1 MILLFTL
8 ILNAHF
14 HSRDKSQIDELMTEN
29 IIERIVH
36 HAGMNPDNLRSD
48 LGEDGSALVAA
59 GQGCMN
65 NLLLQSAKARTLFAS
80 DSLGVIPGIMA
91 LVTGWRE
98 LSIPPTM
105 LLTDLKLLFLLTALD
120 KTHRTKKQ
128 LLVEHDALD
137 GLGGLLDDVLT
148 KANDSSVA
156 IGLSDELVD
165 LAGEVLKV
173 LFNSTLV
180 LTDETSEEAN
190 LMKVCRAVNKL
201 LLVKTSSAAKR
212 DALTS

>member
-1 MILLFTL
+1 MI
-8 ILNAHF
+8 IYPPF
-14 HSRDKSQIDELMTEN
+14 HSRDKSQIDELITEN

-36 HAGMNPDNLRSD
+36 HAGLNPDNLRSD
-48 LGEDGSALVAA
+48 LAEDKSRLVAA
-59 GQGCMN
+59 SQGCMN

-80 DSLGVIPGIMA
+80 DNLGVIHGIMA
-91 LVTGWRE
+91 LATGWRE

-128 LLVEHDALD
+128 LLFEHDALG

-148 KANDSSVA
+148 EAKEASVPM
-156 IGLSDELVD
+156 GLRDELVD
-165 LAGEVLKV
+165 LVGEVLKV

-180 LTDETSEEAN
+180 LGDTDEASEEAK
-190 LMKVCRAVNKL
+190 LTKLCRAVNKL
-201 LLVKTSSAAKR
+201 LLVETSSAAKR